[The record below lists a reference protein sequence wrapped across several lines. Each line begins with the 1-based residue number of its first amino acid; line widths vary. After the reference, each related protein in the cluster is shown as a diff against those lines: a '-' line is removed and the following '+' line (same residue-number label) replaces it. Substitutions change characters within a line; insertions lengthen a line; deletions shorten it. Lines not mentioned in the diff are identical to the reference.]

1 MNIREMRVE
10 LGDTQH
16 EFADRYQIPFR
27 TIQNWE
33 NGVRK
38 PPEYIV
44 SLLERQVKEDLDD
57 S

>member
-16 EFADRYQIPFR
+16 EFADRYHIPFR
-27 TIQNWE
+27 TVQNWE

-38 PPEYIV
+38 HPDNIG
-44 SLLERQVKEDLDD
+44 RACQ
-57 S
+57 